1 MNISYKWLKDYIK
14 IDIKVDELS
23 KILTDI
29 GLEVGGI
36 TEYESVK
43 GGLKGLVVGEVK
55 TCEKHPDADKLSIT
69 TVDVGGEKLL
79 DIVCGAPNVAANQK
93 VVLATVG
100 TILYDGDNEFKI
112 KKSKIRGAVSEGM
125 ICAEDEI
132 GVGTSHDGI
141 IELPQNTKIGIPAS
155 EYYKLENDI
164 IFEIDL
170 TPNRVD
176 GSSHYGV
183 ARDVAAYLNQ
193 EKQTVKAEL
202 PSVENFKVDNNNL
215 KIDVIVENTD
225 ASKRYSGIT
234 LTNIKIAESPEWLQN
249 KLKAVG
255 LTPINNIV
263 DITNFVLHETGQPLH
278 AFDADK
284 IAGNKVIVKTLP
296 EKTKFTTL
304 DEQERELSENDLMI
318 CNEKEG
324 MCIAGVFGG
333 AKSGVSDTTT
343 SIFLESAYFDSVYV
357 RKTAKRHTL
366 STDASFR
373 FERGTD
379 PNMTVYALKRAA
391 MLMKEIAGAE
401 LSSEII
407 DIYTNPVEDF
417 KVSLSYKNLD
427 RLIGKQLDRD
437 LVKRI
442 LTALEIKIENENN
455 GVLDLLVP
463 PYRVDVKR
471 EADIIEEILRI
482 YGYNNV
488 EISSKVNS
496 TLSYAAKPNK
506 EKIQNRISDLLS
518 NNGFNEMMSNSLTK
532 AAYYTKYGFVA
543 ENTVKILNPL
553 SQDLNAMRQ
562 SMLFGSLET
571 ISYNA
576 NRRNRDLKLYEF
588 GFTYKF
594 EKQLDSNAVE
604 NYKEEKH
611 LALLVSGFD
620 NDETWKTSQVK
631 TDFFVIKSAV
641 EAIIES
647 LGGNIEKVNFDFLS
661 DDIFSE
667 GLTYKLNNKELVSFG
682 LLKANLLNDFDIDFD
697 VYYADFNWDNMVK
710 VLGISKMNFTELPKF
725 PASRRDLSL
734 LLDEE
739 INFDKLKKTAQKIE
753 KKLLKKVNLFDY
765 YKGSKIENGKK
776 SYAISFVFQDDE
788 KTLKDKQ
795 IDKIMNKIQSTFERE
810 YGAKLR

>member
-14 IDIKVDELS
+14 IDIEIDELS
-23 KILTDI
+23 RILTDI

-36 TEYESVK
+36 TEFESIK

-55 TCEKHPDADKLSIT
+55 SCEKHPDADKLSVT
-69 TVDVGGEKLL
+69 TVDVGGDKLL

-93 VVLATVG
+93 VVVATVG
-100 TILYDGDNEFKI
+100 TVLYDGDNEFKI

-141 IELPQNTKIGIPAS
+141 IELSKDTKVGIPAAQ
-155 EYYKLENDI
+155 YYNIENDT

-193 EKQTVKAEL
+193 EKQTIDAKL
-202 PSVENFKVDNNNL
+202 PSVDSFKIDNNNL
-215 KIDVIVENTD
+215 KIDVIVENTE
-225 ASKRYSGIT
+225 ASKRYSGLT
-234 LTNIKIAESPEWLQN
+234 LTNIKVAESPDWLKT
-249 KLKAVG
+249 KLHSVG

-284 IAGNKVIVKTLP
+284 ISGNKVIVKILQ

-304 DEQERELSENDLMI
+304 DDVERELSASDLMI

-379 PNMTVYALKRAA
+379 PNMTIYALKRAA

-401 LSSEII
+401 ISSEII
-407 DIYTNPVEDF
+407 DIYPSPIEDF

-427 RLIGKQLDRD
+427 RLIGKQLDRA

-442 LTALEIKIENENN
+442 LTALEIKIANETD
-455 GVLDLLVP
+455 GVLDLLIP

-488 EISSKVNS
+488 EVSAKVNS

-506 EKIQNRISDLLS
+506 EKIQNRVSDLLS
-518 NNGFNEMMSNSLTK
+518 SNGFNEMMSNSLTK
-532 AAYYTKYGFVA
+532 ANHYYKYGFSA

-576 NRRNRDLKLYEF
+576 NRRNSDLKLYEF
-588 GFTYKF
+588 GFTYKLD
-594 EKQLDSNAVE
+594 KQIDSNSVD

-611 LALLVSGFD
+611 LALLVSGY
-620 NDETWKTSQVK
+620 NTDETWKTPQVK
-631 TDFFVIKSAV
+631 TDFFIMKSAV
-641 EAIIES
+641 EAIIEN
-647 LGGNIEKVNFDFLS
+647 LGGNLEKVNSDFIN

-667 GLTYKLNNKELVSFG
+667 GLSYKLNNRELVSFG
-682 LLKANLLNDFDIDFD
+682 LLKANLLKDFDIDFD

-710 VLGISKMNFTELPKF
+710 ILGIPKMNFTDLPKF

-734 LLDEE
+734 LLDEDV
-739 INFDKLKKTAQKIE
+739 NFDKLKRTAQKIE
-753 KKLLKKVNLFDY
+753 RKLLKKVNLFDY
-765 YKGSKIENGKK
+765 YKGSKIESGKK

>member
-1 MNISYKWLKDYIK
+1 MNISYKWLKDYIN
-14 IDIKVDELS
+14 IDIEVEELS
-23 KILTDI
+23 RILTDI

-55 TCEKHPDADKLSIT
+55 TCEKHPDADKLSVT

-79 DIVCGAPNVAANQK
+79 DIVCGAPNVAAGQK
-93 VVLATVG
+93 VVVATLG

-141 IELPQNTKIGIPAS
+141 IELPLDTKTGIPAS
-155 EYYKLENDI
+155 EYYNLENDI
-164 IFEIDL
+164 IYEIDL

-202 PSVENFKVDNNNL
+202 PSVENFKIDNNNL
-215 KIDVIVENTD
+215 KIDVLVENTE
-225 ASKRYSGIT
+225 ASPRYSGIT

-343 SIFLESAYFDSVYV
+343 GIFLESAYFDSVYV

-379 PNMTVYALKRAA
+379 PNMTIYALKRAA

-401 LSSEII
+401 ISSEII
-407 DIYTNPVEDF
+407 DIYPNPVADF

-442 LTALEIKIENENN
+442 LTALEIKIANENN

-471 EADIIEEILRI
+471 EADVIEEILRI

-506 EKIQNRISDLLS
+506 EKIQNRVSDLLS

-532 AAYYTKYGFVA
+532 ADYYTRYGFSA

-576 NRRNRDLKLYEF
+576 NRRNSDLKLYEF

-594 EKQLDSNAVE
+594 DKQIDSNSVD

-611 LALLVSGFD
+611 LALLVSGYA
-620 NDETWKTSQVK
+620 NDETWKTPQVK
-631 TDFFVIKSAV
+631 TDFFLIKSAV
-641 EAIIES
+641 EAIIEN
-647 LGGNIEKVNFDFLS
+647 LGGNLEKINFDFLS

-667 GLTYKLNNKELVSFG
+667 GLSYKLNNKEIVNFG

-710 VLGISKMNFTELPKF
+710 VLGIPKMNFIELPKF

-739 INFDKLKKTAQKIE
+739 INFNKLKKTAQKIE

-765 YKGSKIENGKK
+765 YKGSKIEKGKK

-795 IDKIMNKIQSTFERE
+795 IDKIMNKIQTTFERE

>member
-1 MNISYKWLKDYIK
+1 MNISYKWLKDYIN
-14 IDIKVDELS
+14 IDIEAKELS

-43 GGLKGLVVGEVK
+43 GGLKGLLIGEVK
-55 TCEKHPDADKLSIT
+55 TCEKHPDADKLNLT

-79 DIVCGAPNVAANQK
+79 DIVCGAPNVATGQK
-93 VVLATVG
+93 VVVATVG
-100 TILYDGDNEFKI
+100 TILYDDDKEFKI
-112 KKSKIRGAVSEGM
+112 KKSKIRGAISEGM

-141 IELPQNTKIGIPAS
+141 IELPQDTKIGISAS

-202 PSVENFKVDNNNL
+202 PSVEDFKVDNNNL
-215 KIDVIVENTD
+215 KIDVIVENTK
-225 ASKRYSGIT
+225 ASPRYSGIT
-234 LTNIKIAESPEWLQN
+234 LTNIKIVESPEWLQN

-278 AFDADK
+278 AFDTDK

-296 EKTKFTTL
+296 EKTKFETL

-391 MLMKEIAGAE
+391 MLMKEIADAE
-401 LSSEII
+401 VSSEII
-407 DIYTNPVEDF
+407 DIYPNPVEDF

-442 LTALEIKIENENN
+442 LTALEIKIANEND
-455 GVLDLLVP
+455 GILDLRVP

-532 AAYYTKYGFVA
+532 ADYYTKYGFAA

-576 NRRNRDLKLYEF
+576 NRRNSDLKLYEF

-620 NDETWKTSQVK
+620 NDETWKTPQVK

-647 LGGNIEKVNFDFLS
+647 LGGNIEKLSFDFLN
-661 DDIFSE
+661 DEIFSE

-710 VLGISKMNFTELPKF
+710 VLGIPKMDFTELPKF

-765 YKGSKIENGKK
+765 YKFC
-776 SYAISFVFQDDE
+776 IS
-788 KTLKDKQ
+788 
-795 IDKIMNKIQSTFERE
+795 R
-810 YGAKLR
+810 